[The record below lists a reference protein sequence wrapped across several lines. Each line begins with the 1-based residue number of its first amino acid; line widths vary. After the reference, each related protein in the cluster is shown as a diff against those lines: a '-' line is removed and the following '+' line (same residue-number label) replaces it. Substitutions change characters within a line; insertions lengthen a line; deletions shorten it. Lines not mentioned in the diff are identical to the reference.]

1 MKENLRFLLA
11 DKLEPWELKLVYKSY
26 DIVGDIAVIRV
37 PEPLKQRSK
46 IIAEAVMQTNK
57 RLKAVWRQTSSVS
70 GNFRLRGLEF
80 VLGERKTITLHKEHG
95 CIFKVDLEKC
105 YFSPRLSYERM
116 RIAEQIQ
123 PGEVILNM
131 FAGVGCYSIMI
142 AKHSKPEKI
151 FSIDINPVAIQYM
164 QENIRLNKVEEK
176 IIPVQGDAKKVI
188 EERLQNVADRVL
200 MPLPEKAYEYLD
212 YALLTL
218 KPTGGWIHY
227 YDFEHAKKGE
237 NPIEKIELKVSKE
250 LQMLGVDFQ
259 VVFRR
264 VVRTTGPNW
273 CQVVLDLQ
281 VKKTSCQPNL
291 L

>member
-1 MKENLRFLLA
+1 MKENLRLLLS

-26 DIVGDIAVIRV
+26 DVVGDIAVIRV
-37 PEPLKQRSK
+37 PEPLKQRDK

-80 VLGERKTITLHKEHG
+80 VLGERKTETLHREYG

-116 RIAEQIQ
+116 RIAQQVQ
-123 PGEVILNM
+123 PGEVVLNM
-131 FAGVGCYSIMI
+131 FAGVGCYSIVM

-151 FSIDINPVAIQYM
+151 FSIDINPIAIQYM
-164 QENIRLNKVEEK
+164 QENIKLNKVEEK
-176 IIPVQGDAKKVI
+176 VIPVQEDARKVI
-188 EERLQNVADRVL
+188 KEKLQNVADRVL

-212 YALLTL
+212 YALLAL

-227 YDFEHAKKGE
+227 YDFEHAKKPE
-237 NPIEKIELKVSKE
+237 DPIEKIEAKVSEK
-250 LQMLGVDFQ
+250 LQILGVNFI
-259 VVFRR
+259 VEFGRI
-264 VVRTTGPNW
+264 VRTTGPNW
-273 CQVVLDLQ
+273 YQAVLDIR
-281 VKKTSCQPNL
+281 VNETS
-291 L
+291 